1 MERENEIDY
10 LKLKNFYKML
20 IDLGINISIRKQVS
34 NAIKVD
40 FNKKF
45 TSVEEIDTYLN
56 NFQSKNNFYPIS
68 RNGILLSNIFLIS
81 NASNY
86 KNSSEYYFNESDI
99 IMFEKMFNAV
109 EVNSKNFFMIN
120 IDVSN
125 KQADNTQNLID
136 FFIDSY
142 LTILKPKIIIDMCT
156 HNDKNSNKILKD
168 YLQSCFIIH
177 IPHPSKI
184 ILNDQ
189 LKKEA
194 WTNLKLLRTKLN
206 DI

>member
-68 RNGILLSNIFLIS
+68 RNGILLSNIF
-81 NASNY
+81 
-86 KNSSEYYFNESDI
+86 
-99 IMFEKMFNAV
+99 
-109 EVNSKNFFMIN
+109 NF
-120 IDVSN
+120 
-125 KQADNTQNLID
+125 
-136 FFIDSY
+136 
-142 LTILKPKIIIDMCT
+142 
-156 HNDKNSNKILKD
+156 
-168 YLQSCFIIH
+168 
-177 IPHPSKI
+177 
-184 ILNDQ
+184 
-189 LKKEA
+189 
-194 WTNLKLLRTKLN
+194 
-206 DI
+206 